1 MIVYQLFCVG
11 LACVCRGF
19 VCVVRVLGRVWGW
32 ILVDRAGL
40 KGGRGGLKI
49 WRRGICD
56 VLVGARK
63 VLYKRGLYV

>member
-11 LACVCRGF
+11 LACVCGGF
-19 VCVVRVLGRVWGW
+19 GSVVRVLGRVWGW

-49 WRRGICD
+49 WRRGICG

-63 VLYKRGLYV
+63 VLNKRGVYV